1 MVQGEAME
9 KLLCIKTK
17 TTFPGMA
24 LLLFGFLA
32 GMIIPNLVYRF
43 TWKQQAFSAVYLLG
57 TYGRTAAYGKEYLY
71 QIIGMRGGMF
81 LLTLLCGFTV
91 FGVPLAVLSMIFTG
105 LGLGMVFV
113 MSILQFGLAGGAVA
127 AGLFASPVSHL
138 YSRVDES
145 LRDGLQRIQGNLAQ
159 SWDFSGKSKQ
169 LFFEFPSV
177 DSHIRAWNPSGMV
190 HKSLD
195 FAANPWIY
203 KFFLDKIREKTTRY
217 SAGYHKI
224 NIIL

>member
-1 MVQGEAME
+1 MHQNENHFSGNGPA
-9 KLLCIKTK
+9 
-17 TTFPGMA
+17 A
-24 LLLFGFLA
+24 LWILA

-113 MSILQFGLAGGAVA
+113 MFYPAVWIGRWSRGSGA
-127 AGLFASPVSHL
+127 FASPVSHL

>member
-81 LLTLLCGFTV
+81 LLTLLRIYSVCGA
-91 FGVPLAVLSMIFTG
+91 PCSAVHDFY
-105 LGLGMVFV
+105 
-113 MSILQFGLAGGAVA
+113 GAWPWNGICHVYPA
-127 AGLFASPVSHL
+127 VWIGRWSRGSGAFASPVSHL

>member
-91 FGVPLAVLSMIFTG
+91 FASSGSSLFMFWRTLRISSTRSFCPLLMI
-105 LGLGMVFV
+105 
-113 MSILQFGLAGGAVA
+113 
-127 AGLFASPVSHL
+127 
-138 YSRVDES
+138 
-145 LRDGLQRIQGNLAQ
+145 
-159 SWDFSGKSKQ
+159 
-169 LFFEFPSV
+169 
-177 DSHIRAWNPSGMV
+177 
-190 HKSLD
+190 
-195 FAANPWIY
+195 
-203 KFFLDKIREKTTRY
+203 
-217 SAGYHKI
+217 
-224 NIIL
+224 

>member
-1 MVQGEAME
+1 ME
-9 KLLCIKTK
+9 KNICTRSLGWGRDVSPYTAVRIYSVWGAPC
-17 TTFPGMA
+17 
-24 LLLFGFLA
+24 
-32 GMIIPNLVYRF
+32 
-43 TWKQQAFSAVYLLG
+43 SAVHDF
-57 TYGRTAAYGKEYLY
+57 YGAWPWNGICYVYPAVW
-71 QIIGMRGGMF
+71 IGRWSRG
-81 LLTLLCGFTV
+81 
-91 FGVPLAVLSMIFTG
+91 S
-105 LGLGMVFV
+105 
-113 MSILQFGLAGGAVA
+113 GA
-127 AGLFASPVSHL
+127 FASPVSHL

-195 FAANPWIY
+195 FAANPWIH

>member
-127 AGLFASPVSHL
+127 AGLLASPVSHL

-145 LRDGLQRIQGNLAQ
+145 LRDGLQRIQGNLAAIM
-159 SWDFSGKSKQ
+159 G
-169 LFFEFPSV
+169 FF
-177 DSHIRAWNPSGMV
+177 
-190 HKSLD
+190 
-195 FAANPWIY
+195 
-203 KFFLDKIREKTTRY
+203 REK
-217 SAGYHKI
+217 
-224 NIIL
+224 

>member
-9 KLLCIKTK
+9 KLHCIKTK
-17 TTFPGMA
+17 TIFQGMA

-32 GMIIPNLVYRF
+32 GMIIPNLVYLF

-127 AGLFASPVSHL
+127 AGLLLPQYLIYIPVWMKV
-138 YSRVDES
+138 YV
-145 LRDGLQRIQGNLAQ
+145 
-159 SWDFSGKSKQ
+159 
-169 LFFEFPSV
+169 
-177 DSHIRAWNPSGMV
+177 MV
-190 HKSLD
+190 
-195 FAANPWIY
+195 Y
-203 KFFLDKIREKTTRY
+203 K
-217 SAGYHKI
+217 
-224 NIIL
+224 

>member
-127 AGLFASPVSHL
+127 AGLLLPQYLIYIPVWMKV
-138 YSRVDES
+138 Y
-145 LRDGLQRIQGNLAQ
+145 GWFTKNPGQ
-159 SWDFSGKSKQ
+159 SGAIMGFFRESKQ